1 MKALYFII
9 ILNPFTYSLSIDN
22 GTIFVPNLIE
32 KDKKLKVGSGKVEEM
47 IDGKSLLMIKVD

>member
-47 IDGKSLLMIKVD
+47 NDDWW